1 MKKKIVAIV
10 GKPNVGKSSLFN
22 RIIKEKKSIV
32 DNKPGVTR
40 DRIYSNAEWLTR
52 EFILIDTGGISV
64 DQQLFSNEIQIQTQI
79 AIEQADVIIF
89 VVDFLNR
96 LDKDDKMIAKI
107 LHKSKKPV
115 ILAIN
120 KYDKKTIDEH
130 NYEFMNLGFSDLYF
144 ISSTHGIGIGDLLDK
159 VISYISKNDV
169 ELKDDST
176 KIAIIG
182 KPNVGKSSLVNSLV
196 NENRMIVSEIEGTT
210 LDVVDISFSYNKKKY
225 IVIDTAGIRK
235 KSKLGQTVEK
245 YSYLRSLSAIANSDI
260 VLLMIDATKPIT
272 DQDTNIG
279 GLIYDEKKPVII
291 VVNKWDL
298 IKNKQEQ
305 ILKKEEE
312 IRAYFK
318 YLSYAKIIFIS
329 ALDKTRVTKILDLID
344 EIKQSLSVKVKTYV
358 LNEVLN
364 KAQLINPA
372 PEFNGNRLKIYYAS
386 QVQAYI
392 PTFVLFCNNP
402 NYLHFSYKRFLENQI
417 RFSFGFDS
425 IPINLIFRERK

>member
-1 MKKKIVAIV
+1 MKKKIVAII
-10 GKPNVGKSSLFN
+10 GRPNVGKSSLFN

-52 EFILIDTGGISV
+52 EFILVDTGGISI

-120 KYDKKTIDEH
+120 KYDKKTIDDH

-169 ELKDDST
+169 DLKDDST

-182 KPNVGKSSLVNSLV
+182 RPNVGKSSLVNSLV

-210 LDVVDISFSYNKKKY
+210 LDAVDISFSYNKNKY
-225 IVIDTAGIRK
+225 TVIDTAGIRK

-245 YSYLRSLSAIANSDI
+245 YSYLRSLSAITNSDI

-298 IKNKQEQ
+298 VKNKQEQ

-318 YLSYAKIIFIS
+318 YISYAKIIFIS
-329 ALDKTRVTKILDLID
+329 ALDKTRVTKILDLVAD
-344 EIKQSLSVKVKTYV
+344 IKQSLSVKVKTYV

-392 PTFVLFCNNP
+392 PTFVLFCNHP

>member
-1 MKKKIVAIV
+1 MKKQVVAIV

-40 DRIYSNAEWLTR
+40 DRIYSSAEWLTR
-52 EFILIDTGGISV
+52 EFILIDTGGISLS
-64 DQQLFSNEIQIQTQI
+64 DQLFSNEIKLQTQI

-89 VVDFLNR
+89 VVDFLNN
-96 LDKDDKMIAKI
+96 LDNDDKMIAKI

-115 ILAIN
+115 ILAVN
-120 KYDKKTIDEH
+120 KYDKKTIDDH
-130 NYEFMNLGFSDLYF
+130 NYQFMSLGFSDLYF
-144 ISSTHGIGIGDLLDK
+144 ISSTHGIGVGDLLDK
-159 VISYISKNDV
+159 VISYISKN
-169 ELKDDST
+169 EEIIKDDST

-182 KPNVGKSSLVNSLV
+182 RPNVGKSSLVNSLV

-210 LDVVDISFSYNKKKY
+210 LDAVDISFSYNKKKY
-225 IVIDTAGIRK
+225 TVIDTAGIRK
-235 KSKLGQTVEK
+235 KSKLGQTIEK
-245 YSYLRSLSAIANSDI
+245 YSYLRSLSAISNADI

-298 IKNKQEQ
+298 IKNKETE

-318 YLSYAKIIFIS
+318 YISYAKIIFIS
-329 ALDKTRVTKILDLID
+329 TLDKTRITKILDLVD
-344 EIKQSLSVKVKTYV
+344 EIKQNLDIKIKTYV

-417 RFSFGFDS
+417 RFSFGLDS
-425 IPINLIFRERK
+425 IPINLIFREKK